1 MQYFKKVVL
10 FIILFIVN
18 VTLTGCIN
26 KREDETEKVEM
37 PSYSTTIVTE
47 SDKNKKKIYNLDN
60 YALYENGTMDNASQV
75 LYNKEKKIYIYL
87 VCKETSGQSAGN
99 EIVVIDNGVKTKIK
113 DFFSAMDIKLNS
125 SGDKIAYR
133 TFKDDSPA
141 SAQGMKVYDLKNKSY
156 IKLNSRVLVSGS
168 LYGWL
173 DDHRIIYYGSVEN
186 KKNSDKIYVYDL
198 NTLKEQVYLENTR
211 GYCIYFT
218 SLGDNLMLLSRMG
231 ENLYLYYYEDK
242 NKSFKLLSDNF
253 GEIYKSLSDKENGNI
268 FFFARVNEEDTALYK
283 FNIGS
288 YELKRITYDFPQNMK
303 ISSEMSRDEK
313 GNVYF
318 VGFESEESNGDIF
331 MYNVYKNS
339 VSIISDHEAD
349 YNIYGDGNKI
359 GFN

>member
-1 MQYFKKVVL
+1 M
-10 FIILFIVN
+10 
-18 VTLTGCIN
+18 
-26 KREDETEKVEM
+26 
-37 PSYSTTIVTE
+37 
-47 SDKNKKKIYNLDN
+47 YNLDN
-60 YALYENGTMDNASQV
+60 YALYENGTMDNASQI
-75 LYNKEKKIYIYL
+75 LYDKEKNIYIYL
-87 VCKETSGQSAGN
+87 ICKETSGQSAGN

-113 DFFSAMDIKLNS
+113 DFFSAMDIRLNS

-156 IKLNSRVLVSGS
+156 VKLNSKVLVSGS

-186 KKNSDKIYVYDL
+186 KKDSDKIYVYDL
-198 NTLKEQVYLENTR
+198 NTSKEQVYLEDTK
-211 GYCIYFT
+211 GYCVYFT
-218 SLGDNLMLLSRMG
+218 SLEGDLLFLSRTG

-253 GEIYKSLSDKENGNI
+253 GEIYKSLWDKENGTI
-268 FFFARVNEEDTALYK
+268 FFLSTVGNKNTALYK
-283 FNIGS
+283 FKVS
-288 YELKRITYDFPQNMK
+288 SSELKRITYDFPQNMK
-303 ISSEMSRDEK
+303 ISSEMSGDEK

-318 VGFESEESNGDIF
+318 VGFESEENSADIF
-331 MYNVYKNS
+331 MYNVYEKS

-349 YNIYGDGNKI
+349 YNIYGDRNKI